1 VGSLA
6 VALLDA
12 QRATEPGAPAR
23 ERSGW
28 STVDDDR
35 IRAFVAG
42 EYRQVV
48 ATVELVCGS
57 LATAEDAVQ
66 EALARAWEQET
77 RGHEILRLGAW
88 VTTVA
93 LNLARSQMRRWRCE
107 RRARERLAPLQRSVP
122 DAPAASGEAHAVR
135 EALRDLPRR
144 QREVTALRYY
154 LGLDVGEIADALGI
168 AEGTVKAM
176 LFRARQSLAVAL
188 DDEPPARARPPV
200 ERKVQQ

>member
-1 VGSLA
+1 MGSLA

-93 LNLARSQMRRWRCE
+93 LNLARSQMRRWIRW
-107 RRARERLAPLQRSVP
+107 P
-122 DAPAASGEAHAVR
+122 
-135 EALRDLPRR
+135 
-144 QREVTALRYY
+144 
-154 LGLDVGEIADALGI
+154 
-168 AEGTVKAM
+168 K
-176 LFRARQSLAVAL
+176 
-188 DDEPPARARPPV
+188 DEPPSENSFRRTQSPRVPFIA
-200 ERKVQQ
+200 